1 MKEMFKEAERLYKQL
16 DKAQVDFFRS
26 RLNKDD
32 NATRQAI
39 SELGS
44 ASCSAMQFLKCI
56 IERKDNIVDFAEV
69 WHSADKEPTYGDKFL
84 CDDKCLGWS
93 VRAWDGMLPWSEH
106 VKLYGL
112 TKWAYL
118 IDLLPK

>member
-1 MKEMFKEAERLYKQL
+1 MIPLLAH
-16 DKAQVDFFRS
+16 
-26 RLNKDD
+26 
-32 NATRQAI
+32 
-39 SELGS
+39 
-44 ASCSAMQFLKCI
+44 I
-56 IERKDNIVDFAEV
+56 IERKDNIVDLGEV

-84 CDDKCLGWS
+84 CDDKCLGWN

-118 IDLLPK
+118 IDLLPKGGD